1 MRTERRM
8 PRSLSAIESNV
19 SFNHICPSSGMKVHA
34 EPMGVSLT
42 AVRGGERTGRRKK
55 REGKGER
62 GRERKR
68 EECTLTRKDI
78 SGTLRVFKDVYDAR
92 SHCNKEL

>member
-8 PRSLSAIESNV
+8 PRSLRAIESNV

-42 AVRGGERTGRRKK
+42 AVRGGERTCDVKSAR
-55 REGKGER
+55 GKG
-62 GRERKR
+62 R
-68 EECTLTRKDI
+68 EEEREEKRRMYSNEEGYIRHL
-78 SGTLRVFKDVYDAR
+78 AR
-92 SHCNKEL
+92 I

>member
-8 PRSLSAIESNV
+8 PRSLRAIESNV

-42 AVRGGERTGRRKK
+42 AVRGGEHTCDVKSAG
-55 REGKGER
+55 GKGRGEER
-62 GRERKR
+62 G
-68 EECTLTRKDI
+68 
-78 SGTLRVFKDVYDAR
+78 
-92 SHCNKEL
+92 KEKNVL